1 MNDIGN
7 QDLAPQED
15 VLFGDLSSLIDGAR
29 ARVVAAVNSEL
40 VMLYWGIGKRIREEV
55 LGGERARYGRDTVK
69 RVAARL
75 TTQYGRGYT
84 YTALSRMRKFA
95 HLYPDERIVAP
106 LAQQLTWTSIVEV
119 LTIDEQPKRDFY
131 LAMCAHEH
139 WSKRTL
145 GAQIDGKLF
154 ERTVHAAGSVGAV
167 QESLAAL
174 RIDGV
179 TTPELAFHDPYV
191 LDFLG
196 LPSKHSEAELERAIL
211 DEMQRFLLELGADF
225 CFVARQKRVIVDGAD
240 YYLDLLFYHRGM
252 RCLVAIDLK
261 TRHLKPGDK
270 GQMELYLRWLEANE
284 TRAGEEPPVGLILC
298 AKKGPQQTAL
308 LGLDRG
314 EIRAAQYLTE
324 PIREEMQ
331 RRLAAFTDEPDGPS
345 V

>member
-1 MNDIGN
+1 MNDIGSK
-7 QDLAPQED
+7 DLASQED
-15 VLFGDLSSLIDGAR
+15 ALFGDLSSLIER
-29 ARVVAAVNSEL
+29 ARTRVATTVNSEL

-55 LGGERARYGRDTVK
+55 LGGERAAYGRDIVK

-75 TTQYGRGYT
+75 RERYGRGF
-84 YTALSRMRKFA
+84 SWQNVFRMMKFSE
-95 HLYPDERIVAP
+95 LYPDPEIFSP
-106 LAQQLTWTSIVEV
+106 LATKLTWTNIAEL

-131 LAMCAHEH
+131 LAMCAHER

-145 GAQIDGKLF
+145 RAQVDGKLF
-154 ERTVHAAGSVGAV
+154 ERTVHAAGSLGAV
-167 QESLAAL
+167 QQQLATL

-225 CFVARQKRVIVDGAD
+225 CFVARQKRVIVDGVD
-240 YYLDLLFYHRGM
+240 YYLDLLFYHRGL

-270 GQMELYLRWLEANE
+270 GQMELYLRWLDVNE
-284 TRAGEEPPVGLILC
+284 RRAGEEPPVGLILC

-324 PIREEMQ
+324 PIREELQ
-331 RRLAAFTDEPDGPS
+331 RRLAAIADEPEEERE
-345 V
+345 

>member
-1 MNDIGN
+1 MM
-7 QDLAPQED
+7 QFA
-15 VLFGDLSSLIDGAR
+15 
-29 ARVVAAVNSEL
+29 EL
-40 VMLYWGIGKRIREEV
+40 Y
-55 LGGERARYGRDTVK
+55 
-69 RVAARL
+69 
-75 TTQYGRGYT
+75 
-84 YTALSRMRKFA
+84 S
-95 HLYPDERIVAP
+95 DERIVSP